1 MSTEIPVTHTFG
13 IKQISGFIANQP
25 LEGHIACPA
34 NYYSR
39 VFVEAIDDLGERAQ
53 EGIIGVLPAEFGYI
67 EGAMLPR
74 LVRSGV
80 VINALLTFGATHHK
94 GTESHLDIVAR
105 ELNIPFCLAKRPLA
119 YRGNI
124 REYRWME
131 ENHLRRAHGKMGS
144 LALSKETTKISL
156 TTTR

>member
-1 MSTEIPVTHTFG
+1 MSTEIPVTHSFG
-13 IKQISGFIANQP
+13 VKEVFGFPAEQP
-25 LEGHIACPA
+25 VEGHIACPP

-67 EGAMLPR
+67 EGAMLSR
-74 LVRSGV
+74 LVQSGV

-94 GTESHLDIVAR
+94 RTESHLGVVAR
-105 ELNIPFCLAKRPLA
+105 ELNIPFCLAKRPLQ
-119 YRGNI
+119 YRGSI
-124 REYRWME
+124 REFRWME

-144 LALSKETTKISL
+144 LALSNEATKISL